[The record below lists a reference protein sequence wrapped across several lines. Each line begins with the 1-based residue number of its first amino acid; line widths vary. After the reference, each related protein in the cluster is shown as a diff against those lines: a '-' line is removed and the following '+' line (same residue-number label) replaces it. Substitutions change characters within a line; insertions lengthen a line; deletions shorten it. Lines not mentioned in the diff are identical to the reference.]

1 MYSFGLLIVEL
12 ETARIRLVD
21 AFEAPDGTTPRG
33 FRTQTISDIPRSIGL
48 LTRLKSPFGTFPV
61 TDLILRNH

>member
-12 ETARIRLVD
+12 ETARIRLLD

-33 FRTQTISDIPRSIGL
+33 FRTQEISDVPGSIGL
-48 LTRLKSPFGTFPV
+48 LTRLKSPFWIFPV
-61 TDLILRNH
+61 TNLISRDH